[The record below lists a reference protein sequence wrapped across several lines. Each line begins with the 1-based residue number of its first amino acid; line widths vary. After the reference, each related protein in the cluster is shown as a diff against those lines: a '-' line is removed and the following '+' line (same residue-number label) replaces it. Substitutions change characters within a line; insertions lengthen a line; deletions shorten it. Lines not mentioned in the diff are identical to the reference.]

1 MKKKV
6 LAALLATM
14 MVASLTACGSKGETT
29 TDAAADTTTE
39 ETTDAAAEDTAAEDT
54 AAAGETKDLAD
65 LKLAFIVG
73 TENDAFYQ
81 SVEEGIKAECEKLGI
96 PAPTLGDQELDG
108 TSVLT

>member
-39 ETTDAAAEDTAAEDT
+39 GTTDAAAEDTAANWHLSLVQRT
-54 AAAGETKDLAD
+54 MLSIRALRKVS
-65 LKLAFIVG
+65 KLSVKNLVFRLRHLVTRNL
-73 TENDAFYQ
+73 TE
-81 SVEEGIKAECEKLGI
+81 
-96 PAPTLGDQELDG
+96 
-108 TSVLT
+108 TSVPT

>member
-1 MKKKV
+1 
-6 LAALLATM
+6 M

-65 LKLAFIVG
+65 LKLAFIVD
-73 TENDAFYQ
+73 TENELSIRALRKVSKL
-81 SVEEGIKAECEKLGI
+81 SVKNLVFRLRHLVTGNLTE
-96 PAPTLGDQELDG
+96 